1 MNRQHHHP
9 PACLKGAIKRHRS
22 LRPCALRPATFG
34 SSDGT
39 GVCLPSLQTE
49 EHEFNV
55 FPHFNLLLDAEPFLN
70 LMPRQAEDE
79 PDYLKELLA
88 QAGIDAQASSVAAKL
103 QEVVIG
109 ELHHRVK
116 NTLAIVSAITSQSL
130 KTANSLEEATKTI
143 ADRLNALGVAQDL
156 LVRERWT
163 GAGCRTLIEAAV
175 KAFQS
180 KGLDQFEIAG
190 DNIAIS
196 SGPAIALSMV
206 IHELCTNAVKH
217 GALSA
222 PAGRVSI
229 SWSIFSKD
237 NLKRFKLHWKER
249 GGPPV
254 YEPSRRSFG
263 SRLIEQALPGQL
275 QGEARLRFEPDG
287 LSCEVNIPLNVM
299 QERPLALVA
308 PQARQ

>member
-1 MNRQHHHP
+1 MD
-9 PACLKGAIKRHRS
+9 IK
-22 LRPCALRPATFG
+22 
-34 SSDGT
+34 
-39 GVCLPSLQTE
+39 
-49 EHEFNV
+49 
-55 FPHFNLLLDAEPFLN
+55 
-70 LMPRQAEDE
+70 PREAEDE
-79 PDYLKELLA
+79 PDYLRELLA
-88 QAGIDAQASSVAAKL
+88 QAGIDAQASSVAARL
-103 QEVVIG
+103 QEIVIG

-116 NTLAIVSAITSQSL
+116 NTLAIVSAIMSQSL

-143 ADRLNALGVAQDL
+143 ADRLHALAVAQDL

-163 GAGCRTLIEAAV
+163 GAGCRTLIENAV

-180 KGLDQFEIAG
+180 KGLDPFEIAG

-222 PAGRVSI
+222 PAGHVSI
-229 SWSIFSKD
+229 SWAVSFSSSD
-237 NLKRFKLHWKER
+237 NLKRFRLHWKES
-249 GGPPV
+249 GGPRV
-254 YEPSRRSFG
+254 HEPSRKSFG

-287 LSCEVNIPLNVM
+287 VSCEVNIPLSVM
-299 QERPLALVA
+299 QERPVA
-308 PQARQ
+308 PLAAPSRS

>member
-1 MNRQHHHP
+1 MQET
-9 PACLKGAIKRHRS
+9 S
-22 LRPCALRPATFG
+22 L
-34 SSDGT
+34 DGK
-39 GVCLPSLQTE
+39 
-49 EHEFNV
+49 
-55 FPHFNLLLDAEPFLN
+55 
-70 LMPRQAEDE
+70 PREAEDE
-79 PDYLKELLA
+79 PDYLRELLA

-130 KTANSLEEATKTI
+130 RTASSLEEATKTI
-143 ADRLNALGVAQDL
+143 ADRLHALGVAQDL

-163 GAGCRTLIEAAV
+163 GAGCRTLIEGAV

-222 PAGRVSI
+222 PAGHVSI
-229 SWSIFSKD
+229 SWAVFSSD
-237 NLKRFKLHWKER
+237 DVKRFRLHWKEK
-249 GGPPV
+249 GGPAV
-254 YEPSRRSFG
+254 HEPSRKSFG

-287 LSCEVNIPLNVM
+287 VSCEVNIPLSAM
-299 QERPLALVA
+299 QERPLAPVA
-308 PQARQ
+308 TPSPS

>member
-1 MNRQHHHP
+1 
-9 PACLKGAIKRHRS
+9 
-22 LRPCALRPATFG
+22 
-34 SSDGT
+34 
-39 GVCLPSLQTE
+39 
-49 EHEFNV
+49 
-55 FPHFNLLLDAEPFLN
+55 LDAK
-70 LMPRQAEDE
+70 PRQAEDE

-109 ELHHRVK
+109 ELHHRMK

-130 KTANSLEEATKTI
+130 KSANSIEEATKTI
-143 ADRLNALGVAQDL
+143 GERLHALGVAQDL
-156 LVRERWT
+156 LVSERWT
-163 GAGCRTLIEAAV
+163 GAGCRTLIEGAV

-180 KGLDQFEIAG
+180 KSLDQFEIAG
-190 DNIAIS
+190 DNIAVS
-196 SGPAIALSMV
+196 SGPATSLSMV

-222 PAGRVSI
+222 PNGRVLI
-229 SWSIFSKD
+229 SWAVSED
-237 NLKRFKLHWKER
+237 HPPRFKLHWKER

-254 YEPSRRSFG
+254 REPSRKSFG

-287 LSCEVNIPLNVM
+287 LSCEVNIPLSVM
-299 QERPLALVA
+299 QERPLAIVEA
-308 PQARQ
+308 PTSS

>member
-1 MNRQHHHP
+1 MRS
-9 PACLKGAIKRHRS
+9 S
-22 LRPCALRPATFG
+22 LRAGHGRCRAGLK
-34 SSDGT
+34 
-39 GVCLPSLQTE
+39 
-49 EHEFNV
+49 HEFNV
-55 FPHFNLLLDAEPFLN
+55 FGISTLSVDAELFLN
-70 LMPRQAEDE
+70 LMARQAEDE
-79 PDYLKELLA
+79 PDYLRELLA
-88 QAGIDAQASSVAAKL
+88 QAGIDAQASSVAARL
-103 QEVVIG
+103 QEVIIG

-130 KTANSLEEATKTI
+130 RTANSLEEATKTI

-180 KGLDQFEIAG
+180 KSLDQFEIAG

-206 IHELCTNAVKH
+206 MHELCTNAVKH

-229 SWSIFSKD
+229 SWSIFSRD
-237 NLKRFKLHWKER
+237 NLKRFRLHWKER

-254 YEPSRRSFG
+254 HEPSRRSFG

-308 PQARQ
+308 PRVRQ